1 MIKKKE
7 ILYHFLS
14 IVLFLSITVYLFNPI
29 FFEDKIVNQHDIEQ
43 WKGSSKEV
51 KDFRDKTG
59 DEPLWT
65 NSMFSGMP
73 AYLIDVK
80 WDNNLILGIHKIVSL
95 GIPHPINYIF
105 ISFISFY
112 IMLLV
117 FKVRIPLSIIGSIIF
132 TLSSYM
138 IIGILAGHNARIG
151 SIAFIPL
158 ILAGVHLGL
167 TRNIKIG
174 FLITMTSLALQ
185 IRVNHLQITY
195 YTLLILLIYGISF
208 LIYSYKE
215 NNLKRDLINIGI
227 LSVAA
232 LISIGTFFGEL
243 WSIAEYSKYSIRGPS
258 EIQTNEKGLSKDYA
272 FQYSN
277 GIFEPLTLVI
287 PNILGGPS
295 QQELNINSNL
305 GKAFL
310 NNNIGRQQ
318 TKEQLKNIP
327 TYWGNQPFTAPYYAS
342 ALSLFFILLGLFIL
356 NSKEKIWL
364 IILTSLGI
372 ILSWGNNFEILNSF
386 LFEYFPGYNKFRS
399 VTFVIIIS
407 IFSIVLMGMISLEKL
422 LLKPTEKNIGLFK
435 KSVLLT
441 GLFFILILIIS
452 NFLSYS
458 GAVDE
463 NLKNLPNWFIN
474 NLIADRKDM
483 LIYDTIRNLIFV
495 LIFTGCI
502 YLHLIGKLKS
512 TFLMLVLI
520 FLSII
525 DMNLINNRFIKE
537 NSFMRKNKENFI
549 LTEAD
554 KKILNNNLS
563 KERVLNLQNPFNEA
577 VTSYHHQSVG
587 GYHGAKLRR
596 YQDLIEFGISNEI
609 NDIIKTIQ
617 NRSNDFSKLNIIN
630 MLNVGYFK
638 FNNTSNGVIKNNFQ
652 FGKAWYVSKLE
663 KVKNPKEEI
672 EKLRNQNLKNT
683 AIVDNS
689 KFPNLKN
696 QYNSDGT
703 IITESYKPYHMIYKT
718 SNFESSFLVFSEIF
732 YPKGW
737 EVYVNNKPSNFVR
750 VNYILRGLEIPAG
763 ENTIEIKFKPNSYV
777 YGNLITKYS
786 SLILILLIPI
796 ILLFEY
802 NRKK

>member
-51 KDFRDKTG
+51 KDFREKTG

-112 IMLLV
+112 IMLIV

-372 ILSWGNNFEILNSF
+372 ILSWGNNFEVLNSF

-399 VTFVIIIS
+399 VTFIIIIS

-422 LLKPTEKNIGLFK
+422 LLKPTQKNIGLFK

-512 TFLMLVLI
+512 TFLMLILI

-537 NSFMRKNKENFI
+537 NSFMRKNKENFT

-563 KERVLNLQNPFNEA
+563 KERVLNLKNPFNEA
-577 VTSYHHQSVG
+577 TTSYHHHSVG

-609 NDIIKTIQ
+609 NDVIKTIQ

-696 QYNSDGT
+696 EYNSDGT

-718 SNFESSFLVFSEIF
+718 SNLESSFLVFSEIF

-737 EVYVNNKPSNFVR
+737 EVYINNQPSNFVR

-763 ENTIEIKFKPNSYV
+763 ENIIEIKFKPNSYV
-777 YGNLITKYS
+777 YGNIITKYS

-796 ILLFEY
+796 ILFFEY

>member
-51 KDFRDKTG
+51 KDFREKTG

-80 WDNNLILGIHKIVSL
+80 WDNKLILGIHKIVSL

-112 IMLLV
+112 IMLIV

-372 ILSWGNNFEILNSF
+372 ILSWGNNFEVLNSF

-399 VTFVIIIS
+399 VTFIIIIS

-422 LLKPTEKNIGLFK
+422 LLKPTQKNIGLFK

-512 TFLMLVLI
+512 TFLMLILI

-537 NSFMRKNKENFI
+537 NSFMRKNKENFT

-577 VTSYHHQSVG
+577 TTSYHHHSVG

-609 NDIIKTIQ
+609 NDVIKTIQ

-672 EKLRNQNLKNT
+672 EKLKNENLKNT

-696 QYNSDGT
+696 EYNSDGT
-703 IITESYKPYHMIYKT
+703 IITESYKPYQMIYKT
-718 SNFESSFLVFSEIF
+718 SNLEVSFLVFSEIF

-737 EVYVNNKPSNFVR
+737 EVYVNNQPSNFVR

>member
-310 NNNIGRQQ
+310 NNNIGRLQ

-512 TFLMLVLI
+512 TFLMLALI

-525 DMNLINNRFIKE
+525 DMNLINNRFIKQ

-577 VTSYHHQSVG
+577 TTSYHHQSVG

-617 NRSNDFSKLNIIN
+617 NRSNDFSKLNVIN

>member
-577 VTSYHHQSVG
+577 VTSYHHQSIG

-763 ENTIEIKFKPNSYV
+763 ENTIEIKFKPNSYF

>member
-51 KDFRDKTG
+51 KNFREKTG

-112 IMLLV
+112 IMLIV

-174 FLITMTSLALQ
+174 FLITMISLALQ

-372 ILSWGNNFEILNSF
+372 ILSWGNNFEVLNSF

-512 TFLMLVLI
+512 TFLMLALI

-525 DMNLINNRFIKE
+525 DMNLINNRFIKQ

-554 KKILNNNLS
+554 KKILNNNVS

-696 QYNSDGT
+696 EYNSDGT